1 MNSAGLCCDSPGGCC
16 RPCPPACPAC
26 FDAACRIGRTGRA
39 GRKGV
44 AVTFLT
50 LGDTGALPARPPACL
65 PACLHPVR
73 GHQATSEKLP
83 CFVRLFTPAPCRQSL
98 IKGTLVTLPVLTP
111 AEIFYDL
118 KKFLEESKAPVPPQ
132 LAQHEAAKQKPGAI
146 GGGRPSIQFA
156 KK

>member
-1 MNSAGLCCDSPGGCC
+1 MLASWHAGWTAQLYAVAAHARAADPARQLALPTSMAAAGLVVPAVPVARVWPSPSS
-16 RPCPPACPAC
+16 RLE
-26 FDAACRIGRTGRA
+26 TQ
-39 GRKGV
+39 
-44 AVTFLT
+44 
-50 LGDTGALPARPPACL
+50 ARCL
-65 PACLHPVR
+65 PACLPSCLPAPDAR
-73 GHQATSEKLP
+73 ASGYPKKLP
-83 CFVRLFTPAPCRQSL
+83 CLARP
-98 IKGTLVTLPVLTP
+98 LVTTSFHPSRMSTP